1 MSGDGQGRDEGSLDI
16 LDAEEE
22 EALALIRGA
31 LSRMDPVEG
40 GDRPAALAS
49 VLRGEGAVALG
60 TAGVLRLGRAVFR
73 LHANPLDAEAIDVV
87 FEGKGGA
94 P

>member
-1 MSGDGQGRDEGSLDI
+1 MVSAFEMRCKNKTAKHTKEKL
-16 LDAEEE
+16 LRLEEFFYE
-22 EALALIRGA
+22 F
-31 LSRMDPVEG
+31 SCF
-40 GDRPAALAS
+40 S
-49 VLRGEGAVALG
+49 S
-60 TAGVLRLGRAVFR
+60 AGVLRLGGAVFR